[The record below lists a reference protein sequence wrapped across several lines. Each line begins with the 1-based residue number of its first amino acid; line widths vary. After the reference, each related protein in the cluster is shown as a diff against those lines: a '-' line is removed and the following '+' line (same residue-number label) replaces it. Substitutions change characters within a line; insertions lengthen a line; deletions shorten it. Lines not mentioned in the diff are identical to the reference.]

1 MFYII
6 IIIISVNFISNAQSN
21 SSISKGTTIITVIRN
36 DTVWIG
42 ADSKETT
49 SWGNTIVCKI
59 IRKPSFVFAHAGIS
73 GLRSDKEGLKN
84 INIIEFAL
92 NHSTGNSLQKIMNNF
107 NKNFT
112 YIFTR
117 LIMKTKAY
125 SNYSVRDTISNF
137 ITSVIFA
144 NYESRQANVFCFD
157 YIPIIVKN
165 DSVEIKINYNSRTG
179 RIGGGFHSALSG
191 ERDIIEPIINKYS
204 TSNIPEAINLLINKE
219 IKAVPQIVGLPINII
234 RIDKAGIHWI
244 QKNQPCK

>member
-21 SSISKGTTIITVIRN
+21 SSISKGTTILTVIRN

-49 SWGNTIVCKI
+49 SWSNTIVCKI

-73 GLRSDKEGLKN
+73 GLRSDKEE

-92 NHSTGNSLQKIMNNF
+92 NHSGGESLQKIMNNF

-112 YIFTR
+112 DIFTR
-117 LIMKTKAY
+117 LIMKIKVY
-125 SNYSVRDTISNF
+125 SNYSVGDTISNF

-144 NYESRQANVFCFD
+144 NYESRQANVYFFD
-157 YIPIIVKN
+157 FIPIIAKN
-165 DSVEIKINYNSRTG
+165 DSVEIKIHYNSRTG
-179 RIGGGFHSALSG
+179 RIGGGFHPALSG
-191 ERDIIEPIINKYS
+191 ERDIIEQIINKYS
-204 TSNIPEAINLLINKE
+204 TSNIPEAINILINKE

-234 RIDKAGIHWI
+234 RIDKDGIHWI